1 MIDRVKHN
9 AGFTLAELLLSI
21 AIIMVLAAIAIPSIV
36 TAQNNMRMVEL
47 NNAAQSIANAAQ
59 TQMTAM
65 KVSGTWLAL
74 VEDADGKVQYPASST
89 STDTDTYYMVAD
101 SSGKLKGARDNGVV
115 PGLSIDDA
123 VCRGD
128 FVIVFKAS
136 TASVVEVFYADGKT
150 GFFGEAPESTN
161 AAQSYY
167 AGGSGN
173 TAQAARMAND
183 PMIGYYQG
191 APAGATDAVALENP
205 VIWVDERGRLCV
217 QDPNLSTNADAK
229 TTTEIVVSLPGGAS
243 LTLSGLDGS
252 ARSYAISS
260 GENTALFSN
269 SSEKTHIYDL
279 SAREGSTEANTY
291 VIDLNDLKSMLK
303 DSDFEAVLDEL
314 STSKQTLDVHVEVA
328 PANVTTFTV
337 TAKAD
342 ARIEWPEKVATLTV
356 LVTNPALDAKNNG
369 GKSSASHISG
379 TYVDP
384 QTELITDSGDN
395 PVTGLSM
402 KQQEKVFELA
412 EAGIETSPILQAE
425 NIESSRQSYSGGW
438 VKLAD
443 AVSQADPDEHVNVY
457 AQVTA
462 GSYTSNKEAGVDVSS
477 MRNPGT
483 VEHGL
488 LWSNGGVFMPSGN
501 SHAYQVY
508 EIWIN
513 GERAGYLRQ
522 GEWVWEETDLG
533 SQFSPCVDPITSNST
548 ELKINL
554 SKLYENVPQDADGYE
569 VYVRTTP
576 NADEVR
582 QYFADNMSRIKDY
595 FVGKSRTTGMRGVNL
610 GAPIRQPFENEFG
623 ASSTV
628 GLYNITSS
636 APTDTYA
643 SESVLSSGNSYFG
656 NDDIRIY
663 YSATTAIAWKDGAAN
678 DSVYTEAPSAQLWG
692 FKKSDQYKSTLPGA
706 YVTNPRSSGVPYA
719 LTSTTSA
726 DFELSTARDGLFYRI
741 LDYRDESGNRIDGL
755 GLQYVPYS
763 VQGNGKYASIAD
775 GPSKVGSSFSGWDV
789 GTDSTWQSDPFKVA
803 SDGKMVADYES
814 KLKYGM
820 VKLTASYAALGL
832 MYLEF
837 DTVGALSGYYGYLSS
852 GNGSAVTKDLTSTQV
867 VDSWGYYV
875 VVPEGRSAPTA
886 LKDSVG
892 LTGEKVT
899 IKLNDANYDAYRL
912 ASGSNAQKQATQKVS
927 YAAAS
932 NGITQTGT
940 FSINLNFAAAIALG
954 DGNAQT
960 ETTTNVNGEAMPAW
974 NVRHADQ
981 FVGALQGLS
990 QSESEKI
997 VRQYVGDSFHQT
1009 CDIDMA
1015 QRSVRSGVFSNDGE
1029 GSVFRG
1035 IYDGGDCNIWN
1046 AHVNSINSKRVQI
1059 AGESTSTRGSS
1070 VLFPRVAGTLSDEGT
1085 VEKAC
1090 LKNIHMREDLSGY
1103 PESSYVWNWDYD
1115 DSFTNIGLLAGS
1127 VSQSVLSNCSIE
1139 GIASKDDYVASISI
1153 VQKSAN
1159 ISGWGILVGRAQDSE
1174 LTGLK
1179 ANNIKLISSGNNES
1193 VKWGTDVCFG
1203 SIVGYALNTN
1213 IEKSE
1218 ATEVMIG
1225 TKTQAYH
1232 AYQGRIMSAG
1242 GLVGY
1247 LDGSSGLDEC
1257 SVTNVKLQG
1266 PANQVDEKNK
1276 LIAGALAG
1284 RENTTGEIKNSTYKN
1299 VILVRDGLPDIVL
1312 EASISIPEN
1321 VASPDPAPDLSGEDV
1336 AEDES
1341 SANSEVQEEVP
1352 AQENINPD
1360 QIPVASAGK
1369 TETEVEDEAQEGE
1382 NDTGSSS

>member
-47 NNAAQSIANAAQ
+47 NNAAQSIASAAQ

-89 STDTDTYYMVAD
+89 SADTDTYYMVAD

-115 PGLSIDDA
+115 PGLSIDDT
-123 VCRGD
+123 VRRGD

-191 APAGATDAVALENP
+191 TPAGATDAVALENP

-384 QTELITDSGDN
+384 QTKLITDSGDS

-412 EAGIETSPILQAE
+412 EAGIETSPVLQAE

-462 GSYTSNKEAGVDVSS
+462 GSYTSDKEAGVDVSS

-483 VEHGL
+483 VEHDL
-488 LWSNGGVFMPSGN
+488 LWSNGGIFMPSGA

-548 ELKINL
+548 EVKINL
-554 SKLYENVPQDADGYE
+554 STLYENVPQDADGYE

-628 GLYNITSS
+628 GLCNITSS

-643 SESVLSSGNSYFG
+643 SESVLSSGSSYFG

-692 FKKSDQYKSTLPGA
+692 FKKSDQYKNSLPGA

-741 LDYRDESGNRIDGL
+741 LDYRDENGNRIDGL

-763 VQGNGKYASIAD
+763 VQSNGKYASIAD

-803 SDGKMVADYES
+803 SDGKVVADYES

-837 DTVGALSGYYGYLSS
+837 DTAGALSGYYGYLSS

-927 YAAAS
+927 YAATS
-932 NGITQTGT
+932 NGTTQTGT

-981 FVGALQGLS
+981 FVGALQGSS

-997 VRQYVGDSFHQT
+997 VRKYVSDSFHQT

-1015 QRSVRSGVFSNDGE
+1015 QRSVNNGVFSNDGE

-1035 IYDGGDCNIWN
+1035 IYDGGDYSIWN

-1090 LKNIHMREDLSGY
+1090 LKNIHMHEDLSGY
-1103 PESSYVWNWDYD
+1103 PESSYAWIWV
-1115 DSFTNIGLLAGS
+1115 
-1127 VSQSVLSNCSIE
+1127 VSRM
-1139 GIASKDDYVASISI
+1139 
-1153 VQKSAN
+1153 
-1159 ISGWGILVGRAQDSE
+1159 LV
-1174 LTGLK
+1174 
-1179 ANNIKLISSGNNES
+1179 
-1193 VKWGTDVCFG
+1193 
-1203 SIVGYALNTN
+1203 
-1213 IEKSE
+1213 
-1218 ATEVMIG
+1218 
-1225 TKTQAYH
+1225 
-1232 AYQGRIMSAG
+1232 
-1242 GLVGY
+1242 
-1247 LDGSSGLDEC
+1247 
-1257 SVTNVKLQG
+1257 
-1266 PANQVDEKNK
+1266 
-1276 LIAGALAG
+1276 
-1284 RENTTGEIKNSTYKN
+1284 
-1299 VILVRDGLPDIVL
+1299 
-1312 EASISIPEN
+1312 
-1321 VASPDPAPDLSGEDV
+1321 
-1336 AEDES
+1336 
-1341 SANSEVQEEVP
+1341 
-1352 AQENINPD
+1352 
-1360 QIPVASAGK
+1360 
-1369 TETEVEDEAQEGE
+1369 
-1382 NDTGSSS
+1382 